1 MRHQCYQIL
10 HFVSIGIHLTNNNC
24 NNFNKKLFCPSS
36 CEPQRSVFGSV
47 RHYHCICQVYTKHT
61 LCQELCNSISSAHPL
76 RYLFFFHHL
85 SFTIAHLLWLNFF
98 MLCLVQIICCYFRCL
113 NWNQPFLYPASLTF
127 FMVGKYTLEWTE
139 FQTKMPNWI
148 SYCWSKWSNF
158 IMLNRSHS

>member
-76 RYLFFFHHL
+76 RYLFFL
-85 SFTIAHLLWLNFF
+85 PPS
-98 MLCLVQIICCYFRCL
+98 
-113 NWNQPFLYPASLTF
+113 FLYNRTSTLTELFHAVSGPDNLLLLSLSELKPTF
-127 FMVGKYTLEWTE
+127 FVSCFAYVFHCGKIHPG
-139 FQTKMPNWI
+139 MD
-148 SYCWSKWSNF
+148 
-158 IMLNRSHS
+158 